1 MQTVHKLRNKRKLMV
16 CNDCDLQKLCGDC
29 KSGIVFP
36 ISKRISRRSSK
47 STFIKTLLNNSKTKI
62 YKPTRTKFLKV
73 YITKKTKNHKWSI
86 IN

>member
-16 CNDCDLQKLCGDC
+16 CNDCDLLCGDF

-47 STFIKTLLNNSKTKI
+47 STFIKTHLNNSKTKI
-62 YKPTRTKFLKV
+62 YKPTRTKFFKSL
-73 YITKKTKNHKWSI
+73 YHKKQNKT
-86 IN
+86 INGQ

>member
-16 CNDCDLQKLCGDC
+16 CNDCDLLCGDF

-47 STFIKTLLNNSKTKI
+47 STFIKTLLNNSKTRI

-73 YITKKTKNHKWSI
+73 YITKKPTKNHKWSI

>member
-16 CNDCDLQKLCGDC
+16 CNDCDLLCGDF

-62 YKPTRTKFLKV
+62 YKPTRTKFFKSL
-73 YITKKTKNHKWSI
+73 YHKKNQKP
-86 IN
+86 

>member
-16 CNDCDLQKLCGDC
+16 CNDCDLLCGDF

-47 STFIKTLLNNSKTKI
+47 STIKTLLNNSKTKI
-62 YKPTRTKFLKV
+62 
-73 YITKKTKNHKWSI
+73 
-86 IN
+86 

>member
-1 MQTVHKLRNKRKLMV
+1 MQTVHKLRNNRKLMV
-16 CNDCDLQKLCGDC
+16 CNDCDLLCGYF

-62 YKPTRTKFLKV
+62 
-73 YITKKTKNHKWSI
+73 
-86 IN
+86 

>member
-1 MQTVHKLRNKRKLMV
+1 MV
-16 CNDCDLQKLCGDC
+16 YNDCDLQKLCGDF

-36 ISKRISRRSSK
+36 ITKRISPRSSK

-73 YITKKTKNHKWSI
+73 YIKKKP
-86 IN
+86 INGQ